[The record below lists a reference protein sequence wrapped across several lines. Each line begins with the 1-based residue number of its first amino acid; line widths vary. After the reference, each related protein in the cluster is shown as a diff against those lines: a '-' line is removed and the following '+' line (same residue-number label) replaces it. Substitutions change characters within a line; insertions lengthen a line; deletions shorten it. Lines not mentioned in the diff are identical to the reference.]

1 MGTIDS
7 AESEAEAVR
16 SELREE
22 LREFAAPASKRSKLA
37 VATRALSHSNF
48 RLFFSGQLISLVGT
62 WMDTVAES
70 WLVYRLTGSALLLG
84 TVAFC
89 SQIPV
94 FLFAPI
100 GGIVADRYNRHR
112 IIVTTQALSMVVAFI
127 LAILTLTHRVQVW
140 HIMVL
145 AAAGGVINAFDI
157 PARQAF
163 LIDMV
168 GREDLLNAIALNSS
182 MFNGAR
188 IIGPAVAG
196 MVVAAVG
203 EGWCF
208 MANSLSYIAVITG
221 LLMMKLE
228 KREERVRETSPLQDV
243 VEGFRFV
250 KNTGPIRA
258 ILLLLGLI
266 SLVGMPYAVLMPVF
280 AAQILHGGAKA
291 LGILMCATGVGALA
305 GAASLAAR
313 VGVKGLAKLI
323 AVAAGGFGCAL
334 IAFSFSRIFWLSAVL
349 LVPVGFCMMVQM
361 ASSNTLVQS
370 MVPDTMRGRVMSVY
384 SMMFMGMAPFGAF
397 FAGAIAHRIGAPYTV
412 ALGGLACIA
421 SGTLFAMN
429 LPKIRGKAREL
440 ILAQGMT
447 AGVPAQ
453 EVTPT
458 GSVRE
463 LSVVSCQ
470 PSGKADTKHASSP
483 RKVRLSD

>member
-1 MGTIDS
+1 MPQIES
-7 AESEAEAVR
+7 ANSELEAIR

-22 LREFAAPASKRSKLA
+22 AREFSAPASQRSKLA
-37 VATRALSHSNF
+37 VATWALRHRNF
-48 RLFFSGQLISLVGT
+48 QLFFAGQLISLIGT

-70 WLVYRLTGSALLLG
+70 WLVYRLTGSTLLLG

-94 FLFAPI
+94 FLCAPI

-112 IIVTTQALSMVVAFI
+112 IVIATQATSMVLAFI

-145 AAAGGVINAFDI
+145 AACLGVVNAFDI

-196 MVVAAVG
+196 IVVAAVG

-208 MANSLSYIAVITG
+208 MANSLSYIAVIAG
-221 LLMMKLE
+221 LLMMKLHRHE
-228 KREERVRETSPLQDV
+228 KPVRETSPMQDV
-243 VEGFRFV
+243 IEGFRFV

-258 ILLLLGLI
+258 ILLLLGLV

-291 LGILMCATGVGALA
+291 LGLLMGATGVGALM

-313 VGVKGLAKLI
+313 VGVKGLGKLI
-323 AVAAGGFGCAL
+323 ALAAGGFGCAL
-334 IAFSFSRIFWLSAVL
+334 IAFSFSRIFLLSL
-349 LVPVGFCMMVQM
+349 LLLMPVGFCMMVQM
-361 ASSNTLVQS
+361 AASNTLVQS
-370 MVPDTMRGRVMSVY
+370 MVPDSMRGRVMSVY
-384 SMMFMGMAPFGAF
+384 SMMFMGMAPFGGF

-412 ALGGLACIA
+412 ALGGLACIGGA
-421 SGTLFAMN
+421 VLFGMN
-429 LPKIRGKAREL
+429 LPAIRGKAREL
-440 ILAQGMT
+440 ILPQNMT
-447 AGVPAQ
+447 AGAPAQ
-453 EVTPT
+453 EVTRQ
-458 GSVRE
+458 G
-463 LSVVSCQ
+463 
-470 PSGKADTKHASSP
+470 A
-483 RKVRLSD
+483 